1 MEILLSGEIKKSG
14 FIDWGVAVEVM
25 PGETECGDVYV
36 VKEFPE
42 GVLVGAVDGL
52 GHGLDAAAAGR
63 TVAATLSDFAQES
76 VISLFRHAHEAAQ
89 KTRGVVMSLAS
100 FSKKD
105 GTMTWAGVG
114 NVEGVLLRADPNAS
128 PATDYL
134 LLRSGGVGFNLPEL
148 RATVIPVM
156 PGDTL
161 IFATDGVRSNF
172 SQALLQSLYE
182 TPQKIAERIL
192 AHNKKNTD
200 DALVLVVRYGG
211 QAHERVGK

>member
-1 MEILLSGEIKKSG
+1 MEILLNGEIKKSG

-25 PGETECGDVYV
+25 PGETECGDIYV
-36 VKEFPE
+36 VKEFD
-42 GVLVGAVDGL
+42 GGFLVGAVDGL
-52 GHGLDAAAAGR
+52 GHGLDAAAAAR
-63 TVAATLSDFAQES
+63 AVATTLSDFAQES
-76 VISLFRHAHEAAQ
+76 VISLFRHCHEAAQ

-100 FSKKD
+100 FNKRD